1 MLPEVVNPPPD
12 NEADFGGED
21 YDNLYFLIMDL
32 QQDGLQMPEILELVG
47 GRWEAQIKH
56 LKEHGYLG
64 GE

>member
-1 MLPEVVNPPPD
+1 MLNSPEESPLD
-12 NEADFGGED
+12 NEADFGGEE

-47 GRWEAQIKH
+47 GRWEAQIKR

-64 GE
+64 G